1 MRVSYLGPKGSFT
14 QIALI
19 KYFSDDTEQVS
30 KRTIDEVF
38 KSVEIGEAD
47 YGVVQALIFM
57 MKFNL
62 ESVSVWFQKHQI

>member
-38 KSVEIGEAD
+38 KSVEIGEVD
-47 YGVVQALIFM
+47 YGVVPIENSLEGSVNNLSLI
-57 MKFNL
+57 
-62 ESVSVWFQKHQI
+62 HI

>member
-47 YGVVQALIFM
+47 YGVVPIE
-57 MKFNL
+57 N
-62 ESVSVWFQKHQI
+62 

>member
-1 MRVSYLGPKGSFT
+1 MSVSYLGPKGSFT

-38 KSVEIGEAD
+38 KSVENRG
-47 YGVVQALIFM
+47 GRLW
-57 MKFNL
+57 
-62 ESVSVWFQKHQI
+62 SGSH